1 MVSRLKGIG
10 FSDVSELSTRLWMFM
25 GLEFDGGK
33 AAPRSALET
42 GLGQFLSQNELS
54 SKMGTLSIFKDG
66 DSLKREGY
74 MDSV

>member
-1 MVSRLKGIG
+1 
-10 FSDVSELSTRLWMFM
+10 M